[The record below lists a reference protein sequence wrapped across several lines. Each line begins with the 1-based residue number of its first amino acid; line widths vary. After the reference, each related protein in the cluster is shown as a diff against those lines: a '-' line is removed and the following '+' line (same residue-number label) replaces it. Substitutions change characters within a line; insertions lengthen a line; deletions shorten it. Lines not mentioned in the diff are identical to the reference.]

1 MPLSDIYGLR
11 VGHKGMKGDAILP
24 LLPGTPLM
32 LTKNIDIPL
41 GKCPIFITS
50 NSVLGLVNGAVVE
63 FYGFADTHLDV
74 QLAGSE
80 SNITGPP
87 TYMLVKLLHEV
98 DVNIS
103 IPGLPPS
110 VVAIEPAEFRHN
122 AREGKYVKLV
132 QFPFTLAYAITDYKC
147 QGLTFEWVIV
157 DLKKPTTGFST
168 VSSPYVQLS
177 RAKALNQLSIMWP
190 FDAEELRTPLS
201 TALQEELQ
209 WQEDMDATTRNRYR

>member
-1 MPLSDIYGLR
+1 MPHFY
-11 VGHKGMKGDAILP
+11 
-24 LLPGTPLM
+24 
-32 LTKNIDIPL
+32 
-41 GKCPIFITS
+41 IF
-50 NSVLGLVNGAVVE
+50 NSILGLVNGAVVE

-80 SNITGPP
+80 NNITGPP

-98 DVNIS
+98 DVNVS

-110 VVAIEPAEFRHN
+110 VVAIEPAEFRHSQ
-122 AREGKYVKLV
+122 RDGKYVKLV

-168 VSSPYVQLS
+168 VCSPYVQLS
-177 RAKALNQLSIMWP
+177 RAKTLNQLSIMRS

-201 TALQEELQ
+201 VALQDELQ
-209 WQEDMDATTRNRYR
+209 WEEEMAITTRNQYA

>member
-1 MPLSDIYGLR
+1 M
-11 VGHKGMKGDAILP
+11 
-24 LLPGTPLM
+24 T
-32 LTKNIDIPL
+32 
-41 GKCPIFITS
+41 
-50 NSVLGLVNGAVVE
+50 NSILGLVNGAVVE

-80 SNITGPP
+80 NNITGPP

-110 VVAIEPAEFRHN
+110 VVAIEPAEFRHSE
-122 AREGKYVKLV
+122 RDGKYVKLV

-157 DLKKPTTGFST
+157 DLKKPTMGFSM
-168 VSSPYVQLS
+168 VCSPYVQLS
-177 RAKALNQLSIMWP
+177 RAKALNQLSIMRP
-190 FDAEELRTPLS
+190 LDAEELRTPLS
-201 TALQEELQ
+201 IALQDELKWEE
-209 WQEDMDATTRNRYR
+209 EMAITTRNQYA